1 MSIDIL
7 AWLELD
13 FFCFARD
20 EHEMNVPRWL
30 YLCFFLF
37 RLRMLKIKMYKFT
50 IRLEY
55 SFSFISDIDWQRCE
69 NIIVILMIRN
79 VSSSDSPPLKLEL
92 RANSKKIMSCN
103 FYDSFLWTWRA
114 FTAFREFFN
123 LKFYDCLDDH
133 GKIKSL
139 LKASKQASMLIKTAW
154 RQRQMEDGDCIWC
167 RHKTTHNYYEQKYF
181 LKSLFFNLR

>member
-1 MSIDIL
+1 MAGKIYSETKVCFCRLSTTFFFLFSMSIDIW

-30 YLCFFLF
+30 HLCFFLF
-37 RLRMLKIKMYKFT
+37 RLRMLKIKMYKIT

-103 FYDSFLWTWRA
+103 FYDSFLWTFLA

-133 GKIKSL
+133 GKFKSL
-139 LKASKQASMLIKTAW
+139 L
-154 RQRQMEDGDCIWC
+154 
-167 RHKTTHNYYEQKYF
+167 
-181 LKSLFFNLR
+181 